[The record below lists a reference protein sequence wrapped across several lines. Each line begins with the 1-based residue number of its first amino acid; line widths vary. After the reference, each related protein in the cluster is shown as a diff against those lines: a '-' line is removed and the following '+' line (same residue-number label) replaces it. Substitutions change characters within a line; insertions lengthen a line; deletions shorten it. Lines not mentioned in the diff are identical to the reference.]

1 MTYLLVNFG
10 GPRSLTEIEPFLTSL
25 LTDQDVI
32 QTGMPAWLHRRI
44 FGRVAR
50 RRVSHVAHQY
60 EAIGGKSPL
69 FEDTEELARQLS
81 TRLSAPVLTFHRYLP
96 ATHAAFI
103 ETMQQ
108 VKGDIVVLPLFPQ
121 FSYTTTGSAARWM
134 ERHLPADCVRRMGW
148 IHSYCDHPLFIDAL
162 AEQLGDVADTLLLC
176 SVHGLPIDYVAK
188 GDPYQRECQRS
199 LAALLQRR
207 PKLKGILGYQS
218 QFGKAEWLKPS
229 TAQLCEQLEGNVL
242 IVPLS
247 FVSDHLE
254 TLYEIEYEYVARLRQ
269 RGATC
274 RRLPA
279 LGLNSLW
286 VEGLAQLMRQPPHLC
301 ATQMLVRPT

>member
-10 GPRSLTEIEPFLTSL
+10 GPRSLPEIEPFLAEL

-32 QTGMPAWLHRRI
+32 QTRMPSWLHRRV

-50 RRVSHVAHQY
+50 RRVSQVAHQY
-60 EAIGGKSPL
+60 EAIGGKSPI

-81 TRLSAPVLTFHRYLP
+81 GKLGAPVLTFHRYLP
-96 ATHAAFI
+96 ATHSTFV
-103 ETMQQ
+103 ETMRKVQ
-108 VKGDIVVLPLFPQ
+108 GDIIVLPLFPQ

-134 ERHLPADCVRRMGW
+134 LRHLPFDTVQRMGW
-148 IHSYCDHPLFIDAL
+148 IHSYCDHAAFIDPL
-162 AEQLGDVADTLLLC
+162 CQQLEGLHDTLLLC
-176 SVHGLPIDYVAK
+176 SVHGLPIQYVAH

-199 LAALLQRR
+199 LTALLERLPHLR
-207 PKLKGILGYQS
+207 AILGYQS
-218 QFGKAEWLKPS
+218 QFGKQEWLKPS
-229 TAQLCEQLEGNVL
+229 TAQLCEQLEGNIL

-254 TLYEIEYEYVARLRQ
+254 TLYEIEHEYVARLHQ
-269 RGATC
+269 RSIPA

-279 LGLNSLW
+279 LGLNPHW
-286 VEGLAQLMRQPPHLC
+286 VQGLAQLLRKPPNLTT
-301 ATQMLVRPT
+301 TQMLIR